1 MQLAGRF
8 ERRAETRSGCELCH
22 AYVVWCS
29 DTRVVMR
36 DGSYFFII
44 NISSPIIGATVAVRL
59 VD

>member
-1 MQLAGRF
+1 MQLAGQF

-36 DGSYFFII
+36 DGLLFYHYKQ
-44 NISSPIIGATVAVRL
+44 NELRVYMGPGRVRHL
-59 VD
+59 